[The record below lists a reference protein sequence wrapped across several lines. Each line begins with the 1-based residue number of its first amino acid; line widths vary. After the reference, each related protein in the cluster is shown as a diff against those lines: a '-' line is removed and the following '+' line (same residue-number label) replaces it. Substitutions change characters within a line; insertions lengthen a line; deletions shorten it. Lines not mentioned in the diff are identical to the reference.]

1 MATKVL
7 MDDDVQKMV
16 ERLQERET
24 KRGAPR
30 LPDARALNWL
40 AREGARAMGLA
51 APVAKKGGET

>member
-7 MDDDVQKMV
+7 MDEDVQQLV
-16 ERLQERET
+16 EWLKEREV

-30 LPDARALNWL
+30 LSDARALNWM

-51 APVAKKGGET
+51 TPVAKKVKP